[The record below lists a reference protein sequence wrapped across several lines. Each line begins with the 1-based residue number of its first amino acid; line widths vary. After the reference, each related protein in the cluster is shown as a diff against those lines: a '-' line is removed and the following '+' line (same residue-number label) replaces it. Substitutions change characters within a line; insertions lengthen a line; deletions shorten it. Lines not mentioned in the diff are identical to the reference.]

1 MAQSTV
7 SKRDYRTNY
16 DRRGSITQTLLPALR
31 TTVGSKFLVALT
43 GVALTGFVIVHMT
56 GNLLI
61 FRGRDAL
68 NSYALFLKDRGG
80 LLWAARLGL
89 LAVFV
94 LHVWL
99 AVRLTL
105 RNRAARPEKYVH
117 EDTVQA
123 TFASRTMIWSGL
135 ALLAFV
141 IFHLLHY
148 TFGAVFATAP
158 DGTNF
163 LDLSESLAQAT
174 PRDPAR
180 RHDVYAMT
188 IYGFRNV
195 PISIIYIFG
204 QLFLGLHLWHGIAST
219 FQSLGW
225 NSPRWNPL
233 ITTVGR
239 TLAVL
244 LTLGNIA
251 MPVAV
256 IARLIGN
263 DV

>member
-1 MAQSTV
+1 MPHVTA

-16 DRRGSITQTLLPALR
+16 DRRASIPKTLLPALG

-43 GVALTGFVIVHMT
+43 GLALTGFVLAHMT
-56 GNLLI
+56 GNLLL
-61 FRGRDAL
+61 FKGRDAL
-68 NSYALFLKDRGG
+68 NSYALFLKDRGA
-80 LLWAARLGL
+80 LLWLARIGL
-89 LAVFV
+89 LAAFV
-94 LHVWL
+94 LHIVL
-99 AVRLTL
+99 AIRLTL
-105 RNRAARPEKYVH
+105 RNRAARPERYVYEH
-117 EDTVQA
+117 TVQA
-123 TFASRTMIWSGL
+123 TYASRTMIWSGL

-148 TFGAVFATAP
+148 TFGAVLATAP

-163 LDLSESLAQAT
+163 FDLSESLAQAS

-195 PISIIYIFG
+195 PVSIAYVIA
-204 QLFLGLHLWHGIAST
+204 QVFLGLHLWHGIGST

-233 ITTVGR
+233 IVTVGR
-239 TLAVL
+239 SLAALV
-244 LTLGNIA
+244 TLGNIA
-251 MPVAV
+251 MPLAV
-256 IARLIGN
+256 VSRLIGN

>member
-1 MAQSTV
+1 MAQLTA

-16 DRRGSITQTLLPALR
+16 DRRNSIATSLLPALR
-31 TTVGSKFLVALT
+31 TTVGSKLLVALT
-43 GVALTGFVIVHMT
+43 GLALTGFVIAHMT
-56 GNLLI
+56 GNLLL
-61 FRGRDAL
+61 FKGRDAL
-68 NSYALFLKDRGG
+68 NSYALFLKDRGALLWGARIG
-80 LLWAARLGL
+80 LLVA
-89 LAVFV
+89 FV
-94 LHVWL
+94 LHIFL

-105 RNRAARPEKYVH
+105 RNRAARPERYVY

-148 TFGAVFATAP
+148 TFGAIFATAP

-163 LDLSESLAQAT
+163 LDLTESLAQAT

-188 IYGFRNV
+188 VYGFRNV
-195 PISIIYIFG
+195 PVSIIYIVA

-233 ITTVGR
+233 ITTIGR
-239 TLAVL
+239 ALAVI
-244 LTLGNIA
+244 LTIGNIS
-251 MPVAV
+251 MPLAV
-256 IARLIGN
+256 MFRLIGN

>member
-1 MAQSTV
+1 MPQLTA
-7 SKRDYRTNY
+7 SKRDYRSNY
-16 DRRGSITQTLLPALR
+16 DRRDPIHKTLLPALG
-31 TTVGSKFLVALT
+31 TTVGNKYLVALT
-43 GVALTGFVIVHMT
+43 GLALTGFVIAHMT

-61 FRGRDAL
+61 FKGRDAL
-68 NSYALFLKDRGG
+68 NSYALFLKDRGALLWLARIG
-80 LLWAARLGL
+80 LLIA
-89 LAVFV
+89 FV
-94 LHVWL
+94 LHISL

-105 RNRAARPEKYVH
+105 RNRAARPNRYVY

-141 IFHLLHY
+141 IFHLLHF

-158 DGTNF
+158 DGKNF
-163 LDLSESLAQAT
+163 LDLTESLARAT
-174 PRDPAR
+174 PRDPAQ

-195 PISIIYIFG
+195 PVSIIYLIA

-225 NSPRWNPL
+225 NSPRWNPV
-233 ITTVGR
+233 ITGIGR
-239 TLAVL
+239 TLAVVV
-244 LTLGNIA
+244 TAGNIA
-251 MPVAV
+251 MPLAV
-256 IARLIGN
+256 MLRLIGN